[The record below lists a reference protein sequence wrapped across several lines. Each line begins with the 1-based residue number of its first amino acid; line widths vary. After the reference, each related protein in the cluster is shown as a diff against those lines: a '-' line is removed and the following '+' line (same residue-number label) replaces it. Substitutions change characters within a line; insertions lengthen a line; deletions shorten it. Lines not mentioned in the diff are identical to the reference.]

1 MNANLSPEAVAAA
14 LEFCYADALEND
26 IRLMEES
33 IDFIIDDDSIP
44 AEERI
49 DLVSAYRRLGKQF
62 SKILSLIQDKP
73 QS

>member
-1 MNANLSPEAVAAA
+1 MSATINPEALAAA
-14 LEFCYADALEND
+14 LEFCYADALENN

-44 AEERI
+44 ADERI

-62 SKILSLIQDKP
+62 RRIHSLITDKP
-73 QS
+73 A

>member
-1 MNANLSPEAVAAA
+1 MSTNLNPEAVTAA
-14 LEFCYADALEND
+14 LEFCYADALENN

-49 DLVSAYRRLGKQF
+49 DLVAAYRRLGKQF
-62 SKILSLIQDKP
+62 RRIHSLITDNP
-73 QS
+73 A

>member
-1 MNANLSPEAVAAA
+1 MSTTINPEALAAV
-14 LEFCYADALEND
+14 LEFCNEDALEIN

-62 SKILSLIQDKP
+62 RTIQSLITQ
-73 QS
+73 

>member
-1 MNANLSPEAVAAA
+1 MSTNLNPEAVTAAF
-14 LEFCYADALEND
+14 EFCNEDALEIN

-49 DLVSAYRRLGKQF
+49 ELVAAYRRLGKQF
-62 SKILSLIQDKP
+62 RRIHTLITDKP
-73 QS
+73 V

>member
-1 MNANLSPEAVAAA
+1 MNTNLSPETVAAA
-14 LEFCYADALEND
+14 LEFCCADALEND

-44 AEERI
+44 ADYRL

-62 SKILSLIQDKP
+62 NKILSLIQDKP